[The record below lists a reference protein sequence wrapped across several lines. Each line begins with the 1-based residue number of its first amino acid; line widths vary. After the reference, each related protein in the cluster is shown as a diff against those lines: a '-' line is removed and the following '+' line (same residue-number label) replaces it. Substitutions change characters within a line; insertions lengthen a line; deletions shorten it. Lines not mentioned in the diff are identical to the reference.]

1 MLATYT
7 PPAPPPL
14 NIRAAA
20 DGLCL
25 TTGPLRF
32 TACAGA
38 DLWAAEPSGSVLKL
52 QSGAVKLWQPLSD
65 TGEAPA
71 RLCVDQQCL
80 RCIHRGNGNLGSTGW
95 CFKGHE
101 LVCLR
106 PWGLG
111 LGCSIRALRD
121 AATPLLSL
129 PLTQLAPHPSPC
141 SPACPNSPF
150 RSSARP
156 PTTCSRP
163 QVHAAALSS
172 GYSAAGVP
180 PGILA
185 CLVLAAL
192 LIGSRLFKGK
202 PPTQPSRRPKPTA
215 DGATAAALQAS
226 RDQARQLRLHLR
238 SSRDEA
244 RPVRLLHMMLA
255 GEKFNEIDDEGRAH
269 SVWLEISPDQLRL
282 RAFKTKTA
290 SVALECPLYE
300 LELSALRKISFGQ
313 SAHPAAHSTQQKS
326 SFPSSFPRVA
336 PSQYTQTPWRCFAVD
351 AGSAVAGA
359 EGGQEPGEHFFVGQ
373 QDNSAITWVQ
383 GLQSL
388 LHASGQLE
396 QPLPP
401 AKLLWLRARMRLLQ
415 RAVRHKSPAGATL
428 AAVVRG
434 AMRKPATTRR
444 G

>member
-202 PPTQPSRRPKPTA
+202 PPTQPSRRPKPTVRRPALPAPPRLALPIRQPIYHRVRGATALEPPRAIGHARQA

-313 SAHPAAHSTQQKS
+313 SAHPAAHSTQV
-326 SFPSSFPRVA
+326 RA
-336 PSQYTQTPWRCFAVD
+336 I
-351 AGSAVAGA
+351 
-359 EGGQEPGEHFFVGQ
+359 PGRQ
-373 QDNSAITWVQ
+373 
-383 GLQSL
+383 
-388 LHASGQLE
+388 
-396 QPLPP
+396 
-401 AKLLWLRARMRLLQ
+401 LRA
-415 RAVRHKSPAGATL
+415 
-428 AAVVRG
+428 
-434 AMRKPATTRR
+434 
-444 G
+444 

>member
-101 LVCLR
+101 L
-106 PWGLG
+106 
-111 LGCSIRALRD
+111 
-121 AATPLLSL
+121 
-129 PLTQLAPHPSPC
+129 
-141 SPACPNSPF
+141 
-150 RSSARP
+150 
-156 PTTCSRP
+156 
-163 QVHAAALSS
+163 VHAAALSS

-313 SAHPAAHSTQQKS
+313 SAHPAAHSTQ
-326 SFPSSFPRVA
+326 
-336 PSQYTQTPWRCFAVD
+336 YTQTPWRCFAVD